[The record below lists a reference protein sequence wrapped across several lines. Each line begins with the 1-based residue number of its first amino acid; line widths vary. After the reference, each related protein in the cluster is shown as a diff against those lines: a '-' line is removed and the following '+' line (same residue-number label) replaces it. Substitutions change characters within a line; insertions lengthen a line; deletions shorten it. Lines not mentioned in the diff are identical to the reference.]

1 MTINGIEMITDRSPS
16 DVEIAK
22 SLIKKGFANMT
33 EAEKQQFMDGLRGAY
48 NYTDFNRVES
58 AVLHLANRFVEVG
71 GEIKELAESLGVAYD
86 SLFDVPY
93 DAKKYEGVTGK
104 TDWELGAIL
113 SDDERNAYLSRVV
126 YVLEAFGVPSNF
138 PQTLNGLTHIGANI
152 IEKSLVDSNN
162 SLIKMQEDK
171 EKLIRSTA
179 KAWFYSG
186 DLYGGET

>member
-1 MTINGIEMITDRSPS
+1 MTINGIEMITDRSLS

-33 EAEKQQFMDGLRGAY
+33 ESEKQQFMGGLRGAY

-58 AVLHLANRFVEVG
+58 AVLHLANRFVEVV
-71 GEIKELAESLGVAYD
+71 GEIKELAESLGVSYD

-113 SDDERNAYLSRVV
+113 NDDERNAYLSRVV

-138 PQTLNGLTHIGANI
+138 PQTLNGLTHVGANI
-152 IEKSLVDSNN
+152 IEKSLVDANN
-162 SLIKMQEDK
+162 SLLETKKSK
-171 EKLIRSTA
+171 ENLITNTA
-179 KAWFYSG
+179 KSWFYSG
-186 DLYGGET
+186 DLYGGEI

>member
-1 MTINGIEMITDRSPS
+1 MTINGIEMITVRSLS
-16 DVEIAK
+16 DVKVAK

-33 EAEKQQFMDGLRGAY
+33 ESEKQQFMDGLRGAY

-86 SLFDVPY
+86 SLLDVPY
-93 DAKKYEGVTGK
+93 DAQKYEGVTGK

-113 SDDERNAYLSRVV
+113 NDDERNAYLSRVV
-126 YVLEAFGVPSNF
+126 YVLEAFGVPLNF

-162 SLIKMQEDK
+162 ALIKTQEDK
-171 EKLIRSTA
+171 EKLIRNTA

-186 DLYGGET
+186 DLYGGEI